1 MPGGGVSASRSCVVD
16 LRGGGAMARSGLA
29 PHRRLACAVAPLAAL
44 VAALVATGAL
54 SPAAAVAAAILLAGG
69 CWWFLS
75 APAPPPPSE
84 ARTPP
89 PPPVAISQRLLDGL
103 PDLVVVVDGQRRIVA
118 ANARARETLA
128 ITASGRDLALSLRHP
143 EALLAA
149 DVALVGRS
157 SVKDVISLPAAGSQ
171 AFTLHAT
178 SLADGN
184 GQQGA
189 VLVLRDETRARQAE
203 RSHADFVANAS
214 HELRSP
220 LSALIG
226 FIETLRGPATD
237 DAAARERFLKLM
249 HAEAMRMARLIDDL
263 MSLTRVEIDEHVP
276 PRDAVRLG
284 DVLSITAE
292 TLGARAAAKQ
302 MPIEV
307 DCPPEIPA
315 VIGDE
320 DQLIQVF
327 LNLVDNAVKYGRPAT
342 AIRIQ
347 ARMVDRHPEA
357 GVAGVVVTVR
367 DNGEGIGAEHLPR
380 LTERFYRADAGR
392 SRRLGGTGLGLAIV
406 EHIINR
412 HRGRLAIASELGIG
426 TTVTVFLPCA
436 AAADAPAPSAA

>member
-1 MPGGGVSASRSCVVD
+1 
-16 LRGGGAMARSGLA
+16 
-29 PHRRLACAVAPLAAL
+29 
-44 VAALVATGAL
+44 
-54 SPAAAVAAAILLAGG
+54 
-69 CWWFLS
+69 
-75 APAPPPPSE
+75 
-84 ARTPP
+84 
-89 PPPVAISQRLLDGL
+89 
-103 PDLVVVVDGQRRIVA
+103 
-118 ANARARETLA
+118 
-128 ITASGRDLALSLRHP
+128 
-143 EALLAA
+143 
-149 DVALVGRS
+149 
-157 SVKDVISLPAAGSQ
+157 
-171 AFTLHAT
+171 
-178 SLADGN
+178 
-184 GQQGA
+184 
-189 VLVLRDETRARQAE
+189 
-203 RSHADFVANAS
+203 
-214 HELRSP
+214 
-220 LSALIG
+220 
-226 FIETLRGPATD
+226 
-237 DAAARERFLKLM
+237 
-249 HAEAMRMARLIDDL
+249 MARLIDDL